1 MNVEGT
7 HRNVD
12 GETFGLR
19 EVYTVFVLGIS
30 GIEEKSSSRGI
41 RSEVRGSDLHLG
53 GSSSCSQTHK
63 AQLNLN
69 FSTLNSSYSDVTE
82 TRI

>member
-19 EVYTVFVLGIS
+19 EVYTVLVLGIS
-30 GIEEKSSSRGI
+30 GIEEKSCSRGM
-41 RSEVRGSDLHLG
+41 RSEVRGGDLHLR

-69 FSTLNSSYSDVTE
+69 FSTLNSRELLGCD
-82 TRI
+82 